1 MVLSVALLFG
11 AFVGGILKL
20 VSSIMRSSDAYKT
33 AVQRAEESQL
43 VTEKI
48 GHPIKVGWFTSGN
61 IDVSGDRGNADLSI
75 PISGPRGKG
84 HIEVSAKKQ
93 HGKWT
98 YQTLEVDVDGSDTA
112 IPLLSPEI
120 SAPAGNGKGSF

>member
-1 MVLSVALLFG
+1 MLIGTVLMVGL
-11 AFVGGILKL
+11 FVGGVFELAT
-20 VSSIMRSSDAYKT
+20 SIMRSSDAYKT
-33 AVQRAEESQL
+33 AVQRAEESPL

-48 GHPIKVGWFTSGN
+48 GHPIQVGWFTSGN
-61 IDVSGDRGNADLSI
+61 MNVSGDSGNADLSI

-84 HIEVSAKKQ
+84 HIEVSAKKE

-98 YQTLEVDVDGSDTA
+98 YQTLEVDVDGSDIA

-120 SAPAGNGKGSF
+120 SAPAGNGKDVI